1 MAAQPSPRDQ
11 NFNANRL
18 AFSIASFVLGGG
30 IIAAVLA
37 FTVIPLSDLFA
48 WAVMVL
54 LPIIAIC
61 FGVGLVSKSSWD
73 MLKAATQDS
82 SFGARVKHWVD
93 ELERN
98 PNARPDARN
107 VDNAMYA

>member
-1 MAAQPSPRDQ
+1 MATKPSPE
-11 NFNANRL
+11 NIFNANRL

-37 FTVIPLSDLFA
+37 FTVVPLSELFA

-54 LPIIAIC
+54 LPILAI
-61 FGVGLVSKSSWD
+61 GLGTGLVSKSTWD
-73 MLKAATQDS
+73 MLRAATQDS
-82 SFGARVKHWVD
+82 NFGKRVKHWVD

-98 PNARPDARN
+98 PEARPDIN
-107 VDNAMYA
+107 NAMYS

>member
-1 MAAQPSPRDQ
+1 MASTPSQTQ
-11 NFNANRL
+11 NLDANRL

-37 FTVIPLSDLFA
+37 FTVIPLSDLLA

-54 LPIIAIC
+54 LPILALA
-61 FGVGLVSKSSWD
+61 VGLGLISKSTYD
-73 MLKAATQDS
+73 MLCAAGRGS
-82 SFGARVKHWVD
+82 NFGARVRYWVD

-98 PNARPDARN
+98 PKARPDARD
-107 VDNAMYA
+107 VDDGMYA

>member
-1 MAAQPSPRDQ
+1 MASTPSQTENLD
-11 NFNANRL
+11 ANRL

-37 FTVIPLSDLFA
+37 FTVIPLSDLFM

-54 LPIIAIC
+54 LPILAL
-61 FGVGLVSKSSWD
+61 GVGLGLISKSTYD
-73 MLKAATQDS
+73 MLKAATRGS
-82 SFGARVKHWVD
+82 SFGERVRHWVD

-98 PNARPDARN
+98 PNARPDARS
-107 VDNAMYA
+107 VDNGMYA